1 LKQVLLGALAIA
13 AALAAGCARSSGP
26 LPVQTSRTTPSPLPT
41 IADPLNGSGASPAN
55 LRHRIAAVMID
66 NFPDARP
73 QSGLHDADV
82 VYEVEAEGGIT
93 RYLALFLGSAAAEVG
108 PVRSTR
114 TYFVDLARPYD
125 PFFAHAGQNDDV
137 IDVLKGLRASGFAD
151 MDQIQHTPEAFWRD
165 DARDMPH
172 NLYASVVKIREVG
185 PKYGYADTPFRARG
199 FEFDDDRADPGSAAL
214 GGAPTSS
221 ASADAL
227 LSPAALPTSPP
238 LVPEVVLS
246 FWQDYD
252 VHFVWD
258 GVAYQRFIDG
268 QAQHD
273 RDDDRPYEVSDIV
286 VVWVPATVLDAIG
299 DLRMDVYGSFPAL
312 LIHQGRV
319 ASGSWNASGPGTLPS
334 LVGAN
339 GSTLPLTR
347 GQIYIE
353 VMPQGS
359 SVKIGKQTWSH

>member
-1 LKQVLLGALAIA
+1 MAN
-13 AALAAGCARSSGP
+13 P
-26 LPVQTSRTTPSPLPT
+26 LDGTGVAP
-41 IADPLNGSGASPAN
+41 AD

-73 QSGLHDADV
+73 QSGLHDADL

-93 RYLALFLGSAAAEVG
+93 RYLALFLGNAAAEVG
-108 PVRSTR
+108 PVRSAR

-137 IDVLKGLRASGFAD
+137 IDVLKALRAGGFAD

-165 DARDMPH
+165 DTRDMPH
-172 NLYASVVKIREVG
+172 NLYASIVKMREVG
-185 PKYGYADTPFRARG
+185 PKYGYADTPFAGRG
-199 FEFDDDRADPGSAAL
+199 FEFDDDTTDPG
-214 GGAPTSS
+214 
-221 ASADAL
+221 ASAVGNAPAIGASDQVL

-238 LVPEVVLS
+238 LVPEAVVS

-252 VHFVWD
+252 VDFVWD
-258 GVAYQRFIDG
+258 GTAYQRFIDG

-273 RDDDRPYEVSDIV
+273 RDDERPYEVADVIV
-286 VVWVPATVLDAIG
+286 TWIPATVLDAIG
-299 DLRMDVYGSFPAL
+299 DLRMDVYGTFPAL
-312 LIHQGRV
+312 LIRHGRV
-319 ASGSWNASGPGTLPS
+319 ATGNWIESGPTTLPE
-334 LVGAN
+334 LVGDN
-339 GSTLPLTR
+339 GSALQLTR
-347 GQIYIE
+347 GQIYVE

>member
-1 LKQVLLGALAIA
+1 M
-13 AALAAGCARSSGP
+13 
-26 LPVQTSRTTPSPLPT
+26 
-41 IADPLNGSGASPAN
+41 ADPLDGTGAAPAD

-73 QSGLHDADV
+73 QSGLHDADL

-93 RYLALFLGSAAAEVG
+93 RYLALFLGNAAAEVG
-108 PVRSTR
+108 PVRSAR

-137 IDVLKGLRASGFAD
+137 IDVLKELRAAGFAD

-165 DARDMPH
+165 DTRDMPH
-172 NLYASVVKIREVG
+172 NLYASIVKMREVG
-185 PKYGYADTPFRARG
+185 PKYGYADTPFAGRV
-199 FEFDDDRADPGSAAL
+199 FEFGDEATDPGAAAS
-214 GGAPTSS
+214 GDAPAFGASD
-221 ASADAL
+221 AAL
-227 LSPAALPTSPP
+227 LSPATLPTPPP
-238 LVPEVVLS
+238 LVPEAVVS

-273 RDDDRPYEVSDIV
+273 RDDARPYEVADVIV
-286 VVWVPATVLDAIG
+286 TWVPATVLDAIG
-299 DLRMDVYGSFPAL
+299 DLRMDVYGTFPAL
-312 LIHQGRV
+312 LIRQGR
-319 ASGSWNASGPGTLPS
+319 ASTGSWIESGPTTLPE
-334 LVGAN
+334 LVGDN
-339 GSTLPLTR
+339 GSALPLTR
-347 GQIYIE
+347 GQIYVE